1 MKRICIGIL
10 AHVDAGKT
18 TLCEA
23 MLYRSGALRAL
34 GRVDHGDAF
43 LDTQALER
51 ERGIT
56 IFSKQAIM
64 ALDGTELVLLDT
76 PGHVDFSSEMER
88 TLQVLD
94 YAVLLISGT
103 DGVQGHTRT
112 LWGLLRRYQIPTF
125 LFVNKMDLPACD
137 RAALMRELQDAFG
150 EGCVDFSQPRE
161 ARDEALAV
169 LDDTLTER
177 YLQTGALTDA
187 QITQLI
193 ARRRAFACFFG
204 SALKLE
210 GVDELLHGLRDFTR
224 QPERPDAFSARVFK
238 ISRDEKG
245 ARLTHM
251 KITGGALRVKS
262 LLRGADWEEKCD
274 QLRIYSGE
282 KYQLAETVQA
292 GMVCAATGLSHT
304 LPGDGLG
311 FEAGRSEPVLRPVL
325 EYRVTPQ
332 DGTDLREVYSRLRQL
347 QEEDPQ
353 LHLSWESATR
363 EVRVGLMGEVQREVL
378 QRVIRDRFAM
388 DVAFDEGKIV
398 YLETIAESVEGVGH
412 YEPLRHYAEV
422 HLLLEPGEPGSGL
435 IFDTMCSED
444 ALSRN
449 WQRLV
454 LTHLMEKQHRG
465 VLLGAPLTDVRITLV
480 SGRAHQKHTEG
491 GDFRQATYRA
501 VRQGLRKAK
510 SVLLEPWYDFRLEL
524 PQALAGRAMS
534 DVGQMGG
541 ECAPPETLGQD
552 ALLTGS
558 APVAKL
564 RGYAREVAAYTRGI
578 GRLTLSAGGYRPCPQ
593 QSEIVQASG
602 YDPERDL
609 ENPTG
614 SVFCEHGAGFDV
626 RWDEVDAHAHLPL
639 LRLRADAADT
649 AAAPQSVV
657 RGGASGGTAGLDK
670 ELQSIFERTYG
681 AIRRRDILPTQTLHA
696 EDKQQLLARL
706 EPAEEYV
713 LVDGYNILFA
723 WDELS
728 AIARDNLDAARH
740 ILMNLLCNY
749 QAYRGCALILV
760 FDAYKVPEGLG
771 SVEKYHNIHI
781 VYTKQAETA
790 DQYIE
795 RVTYALA
802 GRRRRVRVATS
813 DNLEQLIILGHGAE
827 RVSAQSF
834 HDEVQ
839 AVQAEISRLVQRNNQ
854 KNAEL

>member
-1 MKRICIGIL
+1 M

-23 MLYRSGALRAL
+23 MLYQTGAIRTL
-34 GRVDHGDAF
+34 GRVDHKSTF

-56 IFSKQAIM
+56 IFSKQAI
-64 ALDGTELVLLDT
+64 LPVGDTEVVLLDT
-76 PGHVDFSSEMER
+76 PGHVDFSAEMER

-112 LWGLLRRYQIPTF
+112 LWQLLRRYQIPTI
-125 LFVNKMDLPACD
+125 LFVNKMDLPTAG
-137 RAALMRELQDAFG
+137 RADILAQLRTAFG
-150 EGCVDFSQPRE
+150 AGCVDFSQDTA
-161 ARDEALAV
+161 ARNEELAV
-169 LDDTLTER
+169 LDDALTER
-177 YLQTGALTDA
+177 YLQTGRLENADIA
-187 QITQLI
+187 ELI
-193 ARRRAFACFFG
+193 ASRRAFACYFG
-204 SALKLE
+204 SALKLD
-210 GVDELLHGLRDFTR
+210 GVDAFLHGLDAYTR
-224 QPERPDAFSARVFK
+224 QPVRPEAFGARVFK

-251 KITGGALRVKS
+251 KITGGSLRVKT
-262 LLRGADWEEKCD
+262 LLHGPDWEEKCD

-292 GMVCAATGLSHT
+292 GMVCAVTGLSHT

-311 FEAGRSEPVLRPVL
+311 FEAGRAEAVLQPVL
-325 EYRVTPQ
+325 EYRVLPQ
-332 DGTDLREVYSRLRQL
+332 DKTDLQQVYLRLRQL

-353 LHLSWESATR
+353 LHLSWEAATR
-363 EVRVGLMGEVQREVL
+363 EVRVGLMGEVQMEILR
-378 QRVIRDRFAM
+378 RVIHERFDM
-388 DVAFDEGKIV
+388 DVAFDEGRIV
-398 YLETIAESVEGVGH
+398 YLETIAAPVEGVGH

-422 HLLLEPGEPGSGL
+422 HLLLEPGERGSGL
-435 IFDTMCSED
+435 QFDTMCSED

-449 WQRLV
+449 WQRLI

-465 VLLGAPLTDVRITLV
+465 VLVGAPLTDVRITLL

-501 VRQGLRKAK
+501 VRQGLRKAE

-524 PQALAGRAMS
+524 PQTAAGRAMT
-534 DVGQMGG
+534 DLDRMGG
-541 ECAPPETLGQD
+541 EFMPPETAGD
-552 ALLTGS
+552 AAVLTGS
-558 APVAKL
+558 GPVAQL
-564 RGYAREVAAYTRGI
+564 RGYAREVAAYTHGL

-593 QSEIVQASG
+593 QAAVVAASG

-614 SVFCEHGAGFDV
+614 SVFCEHGAGFEV
-626 RWDEVDAHAHLPL
+626 HWDAVDAHAHLPL
-639 LRLRADAADT
+639 WLAEKPQED
-649 AAAPQSVV
+649 APQTVT
-657 RGGASGGTAGLDK
+657 RGGAAAGTAGLDR
-670 ELQSIFERTYG
+670 ELQAIFERTYG
-681 AIRRRDILPTQTLHA
+681 AIRRRDWLPAQQLRA
-696 EDKQQLLARL
+696 EDKQQLLAQVG
-706 EPAEEYV
+706 PAEEFV

-723 WDELS
+723 WNELKD
-728 AIARDNLDAARH
+728 IARDNLDAARH

-760 FDAYKVPEGLG
+760 FDAYKVPQGLG

-781 VYTKQAETA
+781 VYTKEAETA

-802 GRRRRVRVATS
+802 GRRRVRVATS

-834 HDEVQ
+834 YEEVC
-839 AVQAEISRLVQRNNQ
+839 AVREQIAQIVQENNR
-854 KNAEL
+854 KNAE